1 MATFRRFLLRL
12 VHFFQPHRADS
23 ELERELAAHLGVLE
37 DEYKRRGLT
46 DAEARLAARRA
57 FGGVAQAKELHRD
70 ARSFR
75 WLSDLR
81 QDTRFAARALVGAPG
96 FTAVVIGTLALGIG
110 ANTAIFSVVHAVLLR
125 SLPYPGAD
133 RFVRIAIQFDPD
145 DGSGSKTSAA
155 PVSFQDLEVLRSRSR
170 TLSNLGSYGPE
181 AVTLSGRGEAV
192 HLSGV
197 RISPQVMA
205 MLEATP
211 LMGRLLEPREEA
223 SGLDRVAVISYSMWQ
238 RRFGADDAILGKP
251 IVLDGIQYEVVGVM
265 RPGFQFPNADAE
277 FWTPFVWRPGQR
289 STVVGR
295 LTAGASFLTAS
306 TEVNDL
312 MRLAREERRSAGGPS
327 PIGPLSSPGA
337 APRPGPPPSAGP
349 PPPPGSRAGAPPP
362 PPGPGAGSPPP
373 PPGPGAGPPP
383 PPSGGAAKGAGTLRS
398 EPIPKRFFVVNLH
411 GELVAGA
418 KTPLVILSGAVGFV
432 LLIACV
438 NVGGLLLARG
448 IRREREIWVRLAL
461 GAGRGRVVRQLVT
474 ESMLL
479 TLVGGFAGIW
489 LAVSGVRWLRV
500 FGAGMPRQDLGAS
513 SIVPR
518 LHEVG
523 IDGTVLLFALGVSVV
538 AGLACGLAPA
548 LWQSHVEARGELA
561 RETSLSAPGF
571 NVFRRSRGRALLVV
585 VQIGLA
591 VVLLLSSGLLIRS
604 FLKLSSV
611 DPGYATT
618 RVLTFQVALSPN
630 QPALRFSEELIARV
644 QGLPGV
650 RAAGYADHL
659 PLTRSNLGHAQ
670 LSPRS
675 QARQSSTAAPPPP
688 PPPGVVGK
696 PDFPVAHLVSRDF
709 LSALG
714 VDVIEGRG
722 FSDADPVGR
731 PHSLL
736 INRTLARSG
745 FVGENP
751 VGARVYTGDVP
762 WDIIGIVEDV
772 RETGLADPP
781 GSAIFANLERAG
793 ADSRLFEHSSPY
805 FAVRTDG
812 SPTAL
817 VPAIREIVRQLDPQ
831 TAPDRI
837 ATMEQILSNSML
849 QPRFYAGMFGLFALI
864 AGTLAVVGIYGGIA
878 FAVSSRTREIGIR
891 VALGAS
897 RYQVF
902 RAIVGDVLLL
912 AAVGIAAGVAGGA
925 MLTRYLQ
932 QMLFELTPLDPA
944 VFIAMPVVLA
954 SAVLGAAFLSARP
967 ALTVVPLAALRH
979 E

>member
-1 MATFRRFLLRL
+1 MATLRRFLLRL
-12 VHFFQPHRADS
+12 VHFFQPHRAES
-23 ELERELAAHLGVLE
+23 ELERELAAHLAVLE
-37 DEYKRRGLT
+37 DEYRRRGLT

-96 FTAVVIGTLALGIG
+96 FTAVVVGTLALGIG

-133 RFVRIAIQFDPD
+133 RFVRIAVQFDPD
-145 DGSGSKTSAA
+145 DGSGIKTSAA

-170 TLSNLGSYGPE
+170 TLSNLGTYDQE

-192 HLSGV
+192 HLNGV

-205 MLEATP
+205 MLDATP

-223 SGLDRVAVISYSMWQ
+223 PGLDRVAVISYSMWQ
-238 RRFGADDAILGKP
+238 RRLGADDAILGKT

-265 RPGFQFPNADAE
+265 RPGFQFPNPDAE
-277 FWTPFVWRPGQR
+277 FWTPLVWRPGQR
-289 STVVGR
+289 ARVVGR

-312 MRLAREERRSAGGPS
+312 MRLAREERR
-327 PIGPLSSPGA
+327 
-337 APRPGPPPSAGP
+337 APGP
-349 PPPPGSRAGAPPP
+349 PPPPGSRAGP
-362 PPGPGAGSPPP
+362 PPP

-383 PPSGGAAKGAGTLRS
+383 PPSGGAGKGDGSLRS
-398 EPIPKRFFVVNLH
+398 EPIPTRFFVVALH
-411 GELVAGA
+411 DESGA
-418 KTPLVILSGAVGFV
+418 KTPLVILSVAVGFV

-438 NVGGLLLARG
+438 NAGGLLLARG

-461 GAGRGRVVRQLVT
+461 GAGRSRVVRQLVT

-500 FGAGMPRQDLGAS
+500 FGAGMPRQDLGVS
-513 SIVPR
+513 SVVPR

-561 RETSLSAPGF
+561 RATSLSAPGF
-571 NVFRRSRGRALLVV
+571 NLFRRSRGRALLVV

-591 VVLLLSSGLLIRS
+591 VVLLLGSGLLIRS

-611 DPGYATT
+611 NPGYATT
-618 RVLTFQVALSPN
+618 RVLTFQVPLSPN
-630 QPALRFSEELIARV
+630 QSALRFSAELIARIK
-644 QGLPGV
+644 GLPAV

-659 PLTRSNLGHAQ
+659 PLTRSNLGHVR
-670 LSPRS
+670 LSTRS
-675 QARQSSTAAPPPP
+675 APSQSIGPPPPP
-688 PPPGVVGK
+688 PPPGINGR
-696 PDFPVAHLVSRDF
+696 PDFPVAHIVSRDF
-709 LSALG
+709 LAALG
-714 VDVIEGRG
+714 IAVVEGRG

-731 PHSLL
+731 PHNLL

-745 FVGENP
+745 FLGEHP
-751 VGARVYTGDVP
+751 VGTRVYTGDIP

-781 GSAIFANLERAG
+781 GPEIFVSLERSG
-793 ADSRLFEHSSPY
+793 ADDTLFRHSSPY
-805 FAVRTDG
+805 FAVRTDIPPA
-812 SPTAL
+812 SL
-817 VPAIREIVRQLDPQ
+817 IPAIRRIVNDVDPQ

-837 ATMEQILSNSML
+837 ATMEQILSNSIL

-967 ALTVVPLAALRH
+967 ALTVAPLAALRH

>member
-12 VHFFQPHRADS
+12 VHFFQPHRTES

-46 DAEARLAARRA
+46 DTEARLAARRA
-57 FGGVAQAKELHRD
+57 FGGVAQTKELHRD

-75 WLSDLR
+75 WLNDLR
-81 QDTRFAARALVGAPG
+81 QDVRFAARALVGAPE

-133 RFVRIAIQFDPD
+133 RFVRIATQFQPD
-145 DGSGSKTSAA
+145 DESGIKTSAA
-155 PVSFQDLEVLRSRSR
+155 SMSFEDLEFLRSRSR
-170 TLSNLGSYGPE
+170 TLSNLGTYVPE
-181 AVTLSGRGEAV
+181 AVTLSGRGEAF
-192 HLSGV
+192 HLNGV

-211 LMGRLLEPREEA
+211 LIGRLLEPREEA
-223 SGLDRVAVISYSMWQ
+223 AGRDRVAVISYSMWQ
-238 RRFGADDAILGKP
+238 HRFGGDDAILGKT
-251 IVLDGIQYEVVGVM
+251 IVLDGIQYEIVGVM

-277 FWTPFVWRPGQR
+277 FWTPFVWGLQQRPH
-289 STVVGR
+289 VVGR
-295 LTAGASFLTAS
+295 LAAGASFLTAS

-312 MRLAREERRSAGGPS
+312 MRVLGEERRSAGAPS
-327 PIGPLSSPGA
+327 PIGPPSSPGA

-349 PPPPGSRAGAPPP
+349 PPPPGPRAGPPP
-362 PPGPGAGSPPP
+362 PPGG
-373 PPGPGAGPPP
+373 PGPGPPP
-383 PPSGGAAKGAGTLRS
+383 PPSGGPAKGAGPR
-398 EPIPKRFFVVNLH
+398 EPIWRRLIVVSLH
-411 GELVAGA
+411 GDLTAA
-418 KTPLVILSGAVGFV
+418 ARTPLVILSGAVGFV

-448 IRREREIWVRLAL
+448 IRREREIWVRVAL
-461 GAGRGRVVRQLVT
+461 GAGRSRVVRQLVT

-489 LAVSGVRWLRV
+489 LAVAGVRSLRL

-518 LHEVG
+518 LDEVG

-538 AGLACGLAPA
+538 AGVACGLAPA

-571 NVFRRSRGRALLVV
+571 NLFRRSRGRALLVV

-591 VVLLLSSGLLIRS
+591 VVLLLGSGLLIRS

-644 QGLPGV
+644 QGLSGV
-650 RAAGYADHL
+650 QAAGYADHL
-659 PLTRSNLGHAQ
+659 PLTRSNLGHTH
-670 LSPRS
+670 LSTRS
-675 QARQSSTAAPPPP
+675 QAGQSMGPPPP
-688 PPPGVVGK
+688 PPPGVVGT
-696 PDFPVAHLVSRDF
+696 PEFPTTHLVSRDF

-714 VDVIEGRG
+714 VEVIEGRG
-722 FSDADPVGR
+722 FSDADPVSG

-751 VGARVYTGDVP
+751 VGTRVYTNGIP

-772 RETGLADPP
+772 RETRLADPP
-781 GSAIFANLERAG
+781 GPGIFANLERAG
-793 ADSRLFEHSSPY
+793 AGGLFEHSSPY

-831 TAPDRI
+831 TAADGI
-837 ATMEQILSNSML
+837 ATMEEIISNSIL

-897 RYQVF
+897 KFQVF
-902 RAIVGDVLLL
+902 RAIVGDMLLL
-912 AAVGIAAGVAGGA
+912 AAVGIAAGVASGA

-954 SAVLGAAFLSARP
+954 SAVLGAALLSAGP
-967 ALTVVPLAALRH
+967 ALTVAPLAALRH